1 MKKHIKLITTSLC
14 TLSLLGVCNVTFAN
28 ERGVT
33 ETSTPITSGGSQ
45 SVAVSANQGSVFSV
59 TIPKKIT
66 LENTVK
72 GKSESNYTIEVR
84 GDIASNEVLKVI
96 PDNSFNMN
104 QDGGRTFPV
113 SVAQTV
119 TTAVW
124 NEMTEVN
131 PKTISGNL
139 SGTNM
144 TAGDWQG
151 IFNFNIS
158 LDKKA

>member
-14 TLSLLGVCNVTFAN
+14 TLSLLGAYNVTFAN

-33 ETSTPITSGGSQ
+33 ETNSPITSGGVQ

-66 LENTVK
+66 LENTIK
-72 GKSESNYTIEVR
+72 GKSESNYTVEVR
-84 GDIASNEVLKVI
+84 GDIASNEVLKVT

-113 SVAQTV
+113 SVTQTV

-151 IFNFNIS
+151 TFNFNIS